1 MRESSD
7 LSSLLP
13 VVLFTFALELLVEL
27 LALPEIFV
35 ADSFYV

>member
-13 VVLFTFALELLVEL
+13 VVLFTFTLELLVEL
-27 LALPEIFV
+27 LALPEILV
-35 ADSFYV
+35 ADAFYV